1 MKLPDS
7 KFKFVDRGE
16 LETLVLIPG
25 WATDFRIFEDLD
37 LKFNYLL
44 PVSFS
49 PFNFSEGLLPAMK
62 ENRLRKVSL
71 FGWSLGGFVASDFAA
86 GYKDKVK
93 EVILLSV
100 RKRYER
106 EAIEKVRAYVKGN
119 RKGYLYKFYLSFF
132 SEKERESFLWF
143 KKHLLNDYLFRMKS
157 KALFA
162 GLDYLLEAQ
171 LNPQDLQGLR
181 LKFIHG
187 REDAIVPVSEV
198 STLLKDVLPHAE
210 YIFLKD
216 AGHIPFMAPNFRK
229 VFYGEQGG

>member
-7 KFKFVDRGE
+7 KFKFIDRGE

-86 GYKDKVK
+86 GYKDKVR

-106 EAIEKVRAYVKGN
+106 EAVEKVRAYVKGTERDTFISFTGVSFPKKN
-119 RKGYLYKFYLSFF
+119 ENLSC
-132 SEKERESFLWF
+132 
-143 KKHLLNDYLFRMKS
+143 
-157 KALFA
+157 
-162 GLDYLLEAQ
+162 GLK
-171 LNPQDLQGLR
+171 NT
-181 LKFIHG
+181 F
-187 REDAIVPVSEV
+187 
-198 STLLKDVLPHAE
+198 
-210 YIFLKD
+210 
-216 AGHIPFMAPNFRK
+216 
-229 VFYGEQGG
+229 